1 MVKKEKTTEKPEP
14 NWKDKNGR
22 FSIGNQFWKMRTS
35 VGRELIFKSPEK
47 LLEAC
52 EEYFQWVEDNP
63 LVEEKTF
70 ASQGKL
76 LKTGMNK
83 LRAMTLDGLLLFL
96 DIDENTWYEYKKRS
110 GFKEVCT
117 RVSKIIYNQK
127 FTGAAAGLFE
137 HNIIAAELGLKNK
150 DKNTDEEAP
159 PLTINFQVKPAVS
172 DVKITRGKKKEID
185 KNESDS

>member
-1 MVKKEKTTEKPEP
+1 MVKKDRQVDKPEP

-63 LVEEKTF
+63 LVEEKAF

-185 KNESDS
+185 KSESDS